1 MQRDKWPPQKE
12 WDRVFSKSGI
22 KKPDVGPGA
31 GEGVPK
37 EALNWEVTGEGRA
50 KSVPDSMGQGLVRP
64 RSLKN

>member
-1 MQRDKWPPQKE
+1 M
-12 WDRVFSKSGI
+12 FSKSGI
-22 KKPDVGPGA
+22 KKPDVGPGT